1 MKPKRGKMPRIVL
14 HSPKSPLGPF
24 IKAWEFYSFS
34 LSRGGLKLA
43 LGFRGRL
50 SAVANEEEFHTVER
64 KDNIMR
70 GKAGL
75 IFPVLMMLFGAYAL
89 LTAFGSSGEQVALI
103 AGQTVPRG
111 LGIAFGLIGLVGG
124 GVVVMTS
131 LSNRKVITQSR
142 TR

>member
-1 MKPKRGKMPRIVL
+1 MPRIVL
-14 HSPKSPLGPF
+14 HSTKLSLGPF

-43 LGFRGRL
+43 LGGTL
-50 SAVANEEEFHTVER
+50 SAVANEEEFHVER
-64 KDNIMR
+64 KENIMK

-89 LTAFGSSGEQVALI
+89 LTALGSSGEQVALI
-103 AGQTVPRG
+103 ADQAVPRG
-111 LGIAFGLIGLVGG
+111 LAIVFGLISLVGG

-131 LSNRKVITQSR
+131 LSNRKVIAQPQ
-142 TR
+142 TREP

>member
-1 MKPKRGKMPRIVL
+1 MPRIVL

-43 LGFRGRL
+43 LVGTL
-50 SAVANEEEFHTVER
+50 SAVTNEEEFHIVER
-64 KDNIMR
+64 KENIMR

-75 IFPVLMMLFGAYAL
+75 IFPVLMMLCGAYAL

-103 AGQTVPRG
+103 ADQAVPRG
-111 LGIAFGLIGLVGG
+111 LAIVFGLIGLVGG

-131 LSNRKVITQSR
+131 LSNRKVIAQPR
-142 TR
+142 TRES